1 MIRITTNSSLRMY
14 RSNLMKSTNSLNS
27 AMTKLMT
34 QRQFSSYASNPAAA
48 TRAFKIHSSLN
59 ATNAQYSN
67 NDTVLHKYETAWS
80 TLESVLDGYDGLV
93 QDTGRVPALSGLND
107 TNLSTLNT
115 QGQIIREGA
124 EAIIQA
130 MNGKY
135 GNNFVFAGA
144 DSLNAPFA
152 INDKGFV
159 TYRGVEIDNPDTLD
173 KIYLDDKGQPIKDAN
188 GKDMTNKEVLDM
200 WNVEHQYV
208 DIGLGFKLDGNGEV
222 IPSTAFD
229 SAISG
234 IGIMGY
240 GVDADG
246 DPKNLASIMLRL
258 ADIFEGYDHE
268 TQTWNVGS
276 RSEAEELL
284 KKLDA
289 SREATG
295 EKWTTLDTE
304 ANFLDKNGTQLENTY
319 DALNVERSNLED
331 IDPAD
336 AILELVWAQTCY
348 NAALQVGTNVIPQSL
363 MDYMK

>member
-1 MIRITTNSSLRMY
+1 MIRITTNSSLGMY

-34 QRQFSSYASNPAAA
+34 QRQFSSYASDPAAA

-80 TLESVLDGYDGLV
+80 TLKSVLDGYDGLV

-188 GKDMTNKEVLDM
+188 G
-200 WNVEHQYV
+200 
-208 DIGLGFKLDGNGEV
+208 
-222 IPSTAFD
+222 
-229 SAISG
+229 
-234 IGIMGY
+234 
-240 GVDADG
+240 
-246 DPKNLASIMLRL
+246 
-258 ADIFEGYDHE
+258 
-268 TQTWNVGS
+268 
-276 RSEAEELL
+276 
-284 KKLDA
+284 
-289 SREATG
+289 
-295 EKWTTLDTE
+295 
-304 ANFLDKNGTQLENTY
+304 
-319 DALNVERSNLED
+319 
-331 IDPAD
+331 
-336 AILELVWAQTCY
+336 C
-348 NAALQVGTNVIPQSL
+348 
-363 MDYMK
+363 

>member
-173 KIYLDDKGQPIKDAN
+173 DIYLDDKGQPIKDAN

-200 WNVEHQYV
+200 WNPDENDQCPSGVCPGHRP
-208 DIGLGFKLDGNGEV
+208 DGGLPRPTRAPD
-222 IPSTAFD
+222 PQPAH
-229 SAISG
+229 SG
-234 IGIMGY
+234 Q
-240 GVDADG
+240 
-246 DPKNLASIMLRL
+246 
-258 ADIFEGYDHE
+258 H
-268 TQTWNVGS
+268 
-276 RSEAEELL
+276 
-284 KKLDA
+284 
-289 SREATG
+289 
-295 EKWTTLDTE
+295 
-304 ANFLDKNGTQLENTY
+304 
-319 DALNVERSNLED
+319 
-331 IDPAD
+331 
-336 AILELVWAQTCY
+336 
-348 NAALQVGTNVIPQSL
+348 
-363 MDYMK
+363 

>member
-1 MIRITTNSSLRMY
+1 
-14 RSNLMKSTNSLNS
+14 
-27 AMTKLMT
+27 
-34 QRQFSSYASNPAAA
+34 
-48 TRAFKIHSSLN
+48 
-59 ATNAQYSN
+59 
-67 NDTVLHKYETAWS
+67 
-80 TLESVLDGYDGLV
+80 
-93 QDTGRVPALSGLND
+93 
-107 TNLSTLNT
+107 
-115 QGQIIREGA
+115 
-124 EAIIQA
+124 

-173 KIYLDDKGQPIKDAN
+173 DIYLDDKGQPIKDAN

-200 WNVEHQYV
+200 WNEEHQYV

-289 SREATG
+289 SREAMGRSGPPWILRPISWTKTEPSWKTPTMPSMWSAATWRTSTRRTPFWSLYG
-295 EKWTTLDTE
+295 PKPVTMPPFKW
-304 ANFLDKNGTQLENTY
+304 A
-319 DALNVERSNLED
+319 
-331 IDPAD
+331 P
-336 AILELVWAQTCY
+336 
-348 NAALQVGTNVIPQSL
+348 
-363 MDYMK
+363 M

>member
-34 QRQFSSYASNPAAA
+34 KRQFSSYASNPAAA

-80 TLESVLDGYDGLV
+80 TLASVLDGYDGLV

-173 KIYLDDKGQPIKDAN
+173 DIYLDDKGQPIKDAN

-200 WNVEHQYV
+200 WNEEHQYV

-229 SAISG
+229 SAIRYRYHG
-234 IGIMGY
+234 
-240 GVDADG
+240 
-246 DPKNLASIMLRL
+246 LRR
-258 ADIFEGYDHE
+258 GR
-268 TQTWNVGS
+268 GR
-276 RSEAEELL
+276 RSQEPCLYHA
-284 KKLDA
+284 
-289 SREATG
+289 
-295 EKWTTLDTE
+295 
-304 ANFLDKNGTQLENTY
+304 
-319 DALNVERSNLED
+319 
-331 IDPAD
+331 PAGR
-336 AILELVWAQTCY
+336 Y
-348 NAALQVGTNVIPQSL
+348 F
-363 MDYMK
+363 